1 MGRKKRRI
9 EKRRSV
15 DAGVPVVLLRVLK
28 REKRKRKR
36 KRKVWRWIENEKLS
50 TITERFNI
58 QGIKIVISGGG
69 AKRRREEK
77 KSRKENEVKG
87 GHV

>member
-28 REKRKRKR
+28 REKRKR